1 EGSVTAEGWE
11 HRVIQLQPL
20 NSDYPVINLQPEDS
34 EDLRIIGE
42 FVRVL
47 SLDATGPGASADSGC
62 TESSEVKKR
71 VFMGCPAVSPSEG
84 NACPQQLAAAVK
96 RPASRSL

>member
-1 EGSVTAEGWE
+1 VSDDAAGRFTVKRYHSEGSVTAEGWE

-20 NSDYPVINLQPEDS
+20 NSDYPVIDLQPEDS

-47 SLDATGPGASADSGC
+47 
-62 TESSEVKKR
+62 
-71 VFMGCPAVSPSEG
+71 
-84 NACPQQLAAAVK
+84 
-96 RPASRSL
+96 